1 MSNKYDIRVL
11 DTQKNNIPQKSAAK
25 EGILPKFPFSMVIS
39 GRSGSGKSQLLLNI
53 LSRPEMYGDYFHAIL
68 VFSPTANDLDDTYD
82 ALDIPKENFI
92 KTFDSSM
99 LQNILD
105 NRKKLI
111 KEKGIEFVA
120 KNSRVLLIFDD
131 MIAEKKFLE
140 SPENLK
146 LFTLLRHYLCSV
158 IILSQSFK
166 KIPRSIRI
174 NANFLAIFPSLESE
188 IMVLLEEVTPSGI
201 TKKDFRKVID
211 YCTSDK
217 YSFLSINN
225 HADQGKR
232 IRKNLN
238 EVININDFKTIK
250 TTKGTSRKNKLD
262 YMGLSSYSTS

>member
-1 MSNKYDIRVL
+1 MSKYDIKVL
-11 DTQKNNIPQKSAAK
+11 DTDKSKIPQKACSK
-25 EGILPKFPFSMVIS
+25 DGTLPKFPFSAVIS

-53 LSRPEMYGDYFHAIL
+53 LSRSEMYGNYFHCIL
-68 VFSPTANDLDDTYD
+68 VFSPTANDLDDTYKS
-82 ALDIPKENFI
+82 LDLPKENFI
-92 KTFDSSM
+92 KEFDSTM

-111 KEKGIEFVA
+111 KDKGIEYVS
-120 KNSRVLLIFDD
+120 KYSRVLLIFDD

-174 NANFLAIFPSLESE
+174 NANYLAIFPSLESE
-188 IMVLLEEVTPSGI
+188 IMVLLEEITPSGI
-201 TKKDFRKVID
+201 TKKDFRNILD
-211 YCTSDK
+211 YCTKDK

-225 HADQGKR
+225 HADQDKR

-238 EVININDFKTIK
+238 EIININDFKNIK
-250 TTKGTSRKNKLD
+250 SKSTKGNDTKNKQD
-262 YMGLSSYSTS
+262 YNNLF